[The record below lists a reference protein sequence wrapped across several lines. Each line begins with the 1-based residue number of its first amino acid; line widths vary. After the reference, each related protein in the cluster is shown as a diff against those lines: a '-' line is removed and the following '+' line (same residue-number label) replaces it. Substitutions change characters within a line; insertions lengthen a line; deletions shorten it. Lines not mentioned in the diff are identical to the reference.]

1 MKNVIQ
7 MINETRFTLS
17 RGAHDMT
24 LVKERG
30 EWAMYTVNP
39 MVRAYNRGHATPKF
53 FPTLEAVEAKYKSW
67 RGISTL
73 VA

>member
-7 MINETRFTLS
+7 MINETTFKLS
-17 RGAHDMT
+17 KGVHDMT
-24 LVKERG
+24 LRFERG

-39 MVRAYNRGHATPKF
+39 MVRAYNRGWATPKY

-67 RGISTL
+67 RGISAL
-73 VA
+73 VG